1 MSCLLKLLDADML
14 PLLTATI
21 QAALTI
27 PVSSCSCERSFSAV
41 RRVHTWLR
49 STMEHMRLNHLAVM
63 TFEKEVLEKVNT
75 EQLIDRF
82 ATMKVRRHSLVVPK

>member
-1 MSCLLKLLDADML
+1 
-14 PLLTATI
+14 
-21 QAALTI
+21 
-27 PVSSCSCERSFSAV
+27 
-41 RRVHTWLR
+41 
-49 STMEHMRLNHLAVM
+49 MEHMRLNHLAVM